1 MAGLSRPALLL
12 RDLPANCCRWPLHD
26 LADPQFAWC
35 GQVTAGPPYCTEHH
49 RASLQKHEVLV
60 PLTAQERAELFA
72 WWRRAAGG
80 GLAR

>member
-12 RDLPANCCRWPLHD
+12 RDLPANCCRWP
-26 LADPQFAWC
+26 QFAWC
-35 GQVTAGPPYCTEHH
+35 GQVTAGPPYSTEHH
-49 RASLQKHEVLV
+49 CASLQKHEVLV